1 MPATHHM
8 ATTRRPRHACFVFAL
23 LVGLSVTCSET
34 TSVAGPARVERTQ
47 VTQSVAASLTP
58 DGRFI
63 LPDAAVNPVGQLG
76 RRDAESIASQYVHQ
90 FAKFKVDQWSR
101 EYGSKVDTTA
111 LHLCDRAIYAASAY
125 EPLTAAGLSEVTIR
139 TFGPQW
145 IVPMCGRGEVTQVVV
160 SFSALATEI
169 ALKPAKGAAL
179 PWERAISMSFGVPSG
194 TASSIFSPEGAAATV
209 FKEGG
214 KRVSSIPE
222 LTATPM
228 PQVPSLV
235 RWRVGIEAPVT
246 VKGND
251 SGKQRQRSSLLA
263 GFGDTFRT
271 SGLLDD
277 NSVGASPPTSWTDPV
292 TKQRFV
298 VTLTSNA
305 PATVERITVV
315 RP

>member
-1 MPATHHM
+1 MPATHDRHQPLK
-8 ATTRRPRHACFVFAL
+8 ARHAYPTFAL
-23 LVGLSVTCSET
+23 LAALSIACSET
-34 TSVAGPARVERTQ
+34 ASVVGLARVEPRQ
-47 VTQSVAASLTP
+47 VTESIAASLTR

-63 LPDAAVNPVGQLG
+63 LPDSAVNPVGQLG
-76 RRDAESIASQYVHQ
+76 ERDAESIATQYVRQ
-90 FAKFKVDQWSR
+90 FATIKIGQWSR
-101 EYGSKVDTTA
+101 EFGSNVDTTA
-111 LHLCDRAIYAASAY
+111 LHVCDRAFYAASAY
-125 EPLTAAGLSEVTIR
+125 EPLTASGLSEVTMR

-145 IVPMCGRGEVTQVVV
+145 IVPMCGRGEVIQVVV
-160 SFSALATEI
+160 SFSALASEL
-169 ALKPAKGAAL
+169 AVKPSKGAAL

-194 TASSIFSPEGAAATV
+194 TASLLFSPEGAAAMA
-209 FKEGG
+209 FKEIG

-222 LTATPM
+222 LIATPM

-246 VKGND
+246 VRGND
-251 SGKQRQRSSLLA
+251 SGNQRQRTSLLA

-271 SGLLDD
+271 AGLLDE
-277 NSVGASPPTSWTDPV
+277 NVAGVAPPTSWTDPI

-298 VTLTSNA
+298 VVLKGNV

>member
-1 MPATHHM
+1 MP
-8 ATTRRPRHACFVFAL
+8 TTDHRDELPKARHGYSTVAL
-23 LVGLSVTCSET
+23 LAAFSSACSGT
-34 TSVAGPARVERTQ
+34 TSVAGPARLEARQ
-47 VTQSVAASLTP
+47 VTESIAASLTR

-76 RRDAESIASQYVHQ
+76 ERDAESVATQYVRQ
-90 FAKFKVDQWSR
+90 FAKLKIDQWSR
-101 EYGSKVDTTA
+101 EFGSNVDTTA
-111 LHLCDRAIYAASAY
+111 LHVCDRAFHAASAY
-125 EPLTAAGLSEVTIR
+125 EPLTASGLSEVTIR

-160 SFSALATEI
+160 SFSALASEL
-169 ALKPAKGAAL
+169 AVKPSKGAAL
-179 PWERAISMSFGVPSG
+179 PWERAISMSFGVPSR
-194 TASSIFSPEGAAATV
+194 TASAIFSPEGAAAMA
-209 FKEGG
+209 FKESG

-222 LTATPM
+222 LIATPM

-251 SGKQRQRSSLLA
+251 SGQERQLTSLLA

-271 SGLLDD
+271 SGLLAD
-277 NSVGASPPTSWTDPV
+277 NAAGVVPPTSWTDPV

-298 VTLTSNA
+298 VVLKGNV

-315 RP
+315 QR

>member
-1 MPATHHM
+1 MPALH
-8 ATTRRPRHACFVFAL
+8 RRERSSRAGHTCRTFAL
-23 LVGLSVTCSET
+23 LVGLSAACSGT
-34 TSVAGPARVERTQ
+34 ARVAGPPRVDSTQ
-47 VTQSVAASLTP
+47 VTELVAASLTRE
-58 DGRFI
+58 GRFI
-63 LPDAAVNPVGQLG
+63 LPEAAVNPVGQLG

-90 FAKFKVDQWSR
+90 FAKFKVEQWSR
-101 EYGSKVDTTA
+101 EYGSNVDTTA
-111 LHLCDRAIYAASAY
+111 LHLCDRALHAANAY
-125 EPLTAAGLSEVTIR
+125 EPLTTAGLSEVTIR

-160 SFSALATEI
+160 SFSALATEL
-169 ALKPAKGAAL
+169 ALEPAKGAAL

-194 TASSIFSPEGAAATV
+194 TPSSIFSPEGAAATV
-209 FKEGG
+209 FKESG
-214 KRVSSIPE
+214 KRVSTIPE

-246 VKGND
+246 VKGTD
-251 SGKQRQRSSLLA
+251 SGRQRERSSLLA

-277 NSVGASPPTSWTDPV
+277 NSVGAAPPTSWTDPV

-298 VTLTSNA
+298 VILKSNA
-305 PATVERITVV
+305 PAAVERITVV